1 MSSPQSK
8 SAAFVVFI
16 LGVVVVSAALG
27 DPRPIA
33 GLVGQNTLTPPQRD
47 QIRTYAEFY
56 CDQFTTGEIRAVER
70 AKRQLLDPMR
80 APMVTGEFRSVYSKV
95 LTPGLAAVIDGDN
108 PHAAVN
114 AMQLLGFLGTPA
126 ALDVLKDHIDSK
138 DEDCFEIR
146 LWAAK
151 AFRMAAEAGRL
162 NADDLNPLLR
172 QLGVA
177 CRSET
182 DPPVLRR
189 QFEAIAS
196 VDSSVARDVLLGAV
210 GKKLDKLQEQTEPSR
225 LMEAI
230 YPALLRLRDQYLNP
244 RLTAADQKVFGKD
257 VAHLLCKVFEV
268 ALAHWDKIQFD
279 EQTRTEIG
287 RSYRGAI
294 RVAESFLKTIDRTV
308 RAAEPPRTQ
317 LGAAWENADKP
328 QFEAG
333 HQDWHAVLT
342 GPPYNQR

>member
-1 MSSPQSK
+1 MSTPQSK
-8 SAAFVVFI
+8 SAAFVAFI
-16 LGVVVVSAALG
+16 LGVVVSAALG
-27 DPRPIA
+27 DPRPII
-33 GLVGQNTLTPPQRD
+33 GLVGESSLTPQQRD

-56 CDQFTTGEIRAVER
+56 CNQLATGDVPVVER

-80 APMVTGEFRSVYSKV
+80 APRVTGDFRSEYSKV
-95 LTPGLAAVIDGDN
+95 LTPCLAGVIDGDN

-114 AMQLLGFLGTPA
+114 AMQLLGFLGMPA

-138 DEDCFEIR
+138 DEECFEIR

-162 NADDLNPLLR
+162 KADDVNPLLR
-172 QLGVA
+172 QLGAA

-196 VDSSVARDVLLGAV
+196 VDSSIARDVLLSAV
-210 GKKLDKLQEQTEPSR
+210 GKKLDELQGQTEPSR

-230 YPALLRLRDQYLNP
+230 YPALVRLRDQYLNP
-244 RLTAADQKVFGKD
+244 TLTAADQKVFGKD

-268 ALAHWDKIQFD
+268 GLAHWDKIQSD

-317 LGAAWENADKP
+317 LGAAWENVDKSR
-328 QFEAG
+328 FEAG
-333 HQDWHAVLT
+333 HQDWRDILT
-342 GPPYNQR
+342 SPPYNRR

>member
-1 MSSPQSK
+1 MSTPQSR

-16 LGVVVVSAALG
+16 LGVVVSAALG
-27 DPRPIA
+27 DPRPIS
-33 GLVGQNTLTPPQRD
+33 GLVGQSALTPQQRD

-56 CDQFTTGEIRAVER
+56 CDQFATGDIPAVER

-80 APMVTGEFRSVYSKV
+80 APRVTGEFRSAYSKI
-95 LTPGLAAVIDGDN
+95 LTPSLAAVIDGDN

-138 DEDCFEIR
+138 DEDCFGIR
-146 LWAAK
+146 LSAAK

-162 NADDLNPLLR
+162 DANDLNPLLR
-172 QLGVA
+172 QLGAA

-182 DPPVLRR
+182 DPLVLRR

-196 VDSSVARDVLLGAV
+196 VDSSIAREVLLSAV
-210 GKKLDKLQEQTEPSR
+210 GKKLDKLQGQAEPSR

-230 YPALLRLRDQYLNP
+230 YPALRRLRDQYLNP
-244 RLTAADQKVFGKD
+244 RLMAADQKVFGKD
-257 VAHLLCKVFEV
+257 IAHLLCKVFEV
-268 ALAHWDKIQFD
+268 GLAHWDNIQSD
-279 EQTRTEIG
+279 EQTRMGIG

-294 RVAESFLKTIDRTV
+294 RLAESFLKTIDRTV

-317 LGAAWENADKP
+317 LGAAWENADKSR
-328 QFEAG
+328 FEAG
-333 HQDWHAVLT
+333 HQDWRAVLT
-342 GPPYNQR
+342 SPPYKRR

>member
-1 MSSPQSK
+1 MSTPQSK

-16 LGVVVVSAALG
+16 LGVVVSAALG

-33 GLVGQNTLTPPQRD
+33 GLVGQSALTPQQRD
-47 QIRTYAEFY
+47 QIRTYGEFY
-56 CDQFTTGEIRAVER
+56 CNQLATGDIPAVER

-80 APMVTGEFRSVYSKV
+80 APMVTGEFRLAYSKV
-95 LTPGLAAVIDGDN
+95 LTPGLAGVIDGDS

-114 AMQLLGFLGTPA
+114 ALQLLGFLGTPT
-126 ALDVLKDHIDSK
+126 ALNVLKDHLDSK

-146 LWAAK
+146 LWAAR

-162 NADDLNPLLR
+162 DADDLNPLLR
-172 QLGVA
+172 QLGAA

-196 VDSSVARDVLLGAV
+196 VDSSIARDVLLSAI
-210 GKKLDKLQEQTEPSR
+210 GKKLDELQGQAEPSR

-268 ALAHWDKIQFD
+268 GWAHWDNIQAN

-294 RVAESFLKTIDRTV
+294 RLAENFLKTIDRTV
-308 RAAEPPRTQ
+308 RTAEPPRTQ
-317 LGAAWENADKP
+317 LGAAWENADKSR
-328 QFEAG
+328 FKAE
-333 HQDWHAVLT
+333 HQAWRDVLT
-342 GPPYNQR
+342 GPPYNRR

>member
-1 MSSPQSK
+1 MSTPQSK

-16 LGVVVVSAALG
+16 LGVVVSAALG

-33 GLVGQNTLTPPQRD
+33 GLVGHSALTPQQRD

-56 CDQFTTGEIRAVER
+56 CDQLATGDIPAVER

-80 APMVTGEFRSVYSKV
+80 APMVTGEFRSAYSKV
-95 LTPGLAAVIDGDN
+95 LTPRLAAVIGGDN
-108 PHAAVN
+108 PHTAVN
-114 AMQLLGFLGTPA
+114 AIQLLGFLGTPA
-126 ALDVLKDHIDSK
+126 ALDVLKDHLDSK
-138 DEDCFEIR
+138 DEDRFAIR
-146 LWAAK
+146 LWAAR
-151 AFRMAAEAGRL
+151 AFKMAAEAGRL
-162 NADDLNPLLR
+162 EADDLNPLLR

-182 DPPVLRR
+182 DPPVLLR

-196 VDSSVARDVLLGAV
+196 VDSSIARDVLLDAV
-210 GKKLDKLQEQTEPSR
+210 GKKLDTLQGQPGPSQ

-244 RLTAADQKVFGKD
+244 KLTAADQKVFGKD
-257 VAHLLCKVFEV
+257 VAHLLGKVFEV
-268 ALAHWDKIQFD
+268 GLAHWDKIQAD
-279 EQTRTEIG
+279 GQTRTEIG

-294 RVAESFLKTIDRTV
+294 RLAENFLKTIDRTV

-328 QFEAG
+328 RFKAG
-333 HQDWHAVLT
+333 HQAWRAVLT
-342 GPPYNQR
+342 GPPYNRR

>member
-1 MSSPQSK
+1 MSTPQSK

-16 LGVVVVSAALG
+16 LGVVVSAALG

-33 GLVGQNTLTPPQRD
+33 GLVGQSALTPQQRD
-47 QIRTYAEFY
+47 QIRTYGEFY
-56 CDQFTTGEIRAVER
+56 CNQLATGDIPAVER

-80 APMVTGEFRSVYSKV
+80 APMVTGEFRSKYSRV
-95 LTPGLAAVIDGDN
+95 LTPRLTAVIDGDN

-126 ALDVLKDHIDSK
+126 ALDVLQDHIDSK
-138 DEDCFEIR
+138 DEDCFAIR
-146 LWAAK
+146 LSAAK

-162 NADDLNPLLR
+162 EADDLNPLLR
-172 QLGVA
+172 QFGAA

-182 DPPVLRR
+182 EPPVLRR

-196 VDSSVARDVLLGAV
+196 VDSSVARGALLSAV
-210 GKKLDKLQEQTEPSR
+210 GKKLEELQRQTEPSP

-230 YPALLRLRDQYLNP
+230 YPALVRLRDQYLNL
-244 RLTAADQKVFGKD
+244 RLGAADQKVFGKD

-268 ALAHWDKIQFD
+268 GLAHWDKIQSD
-279 EQTRTEIG
+279 ELTRTEIG

-294 RVAESFLKTIDRTV
+294 RLAGSFLKTIDRTV

-317 LGAAWENADKP
+317 LGAAWENADKSR
-328 QFEAG
+328 FEAG

>member
-1 MSSPQSK
+1 MSTPQSK

-16 LGVVVVSAALG
+16 LGVVVSAALG
-27 DPRPIA
+27 DPRPIT
-33 GLVGQNTLTPPQRD
+33 GLVGQSSLTPQQRD

-56 CDQFTTGEIRAVER
+56 GNQLATGDIPAVEH

-80 APMVTGEFRSVYSKV
+80 APRVTGEFRSAYSKV
-95 LTPGLAAVIDGDN
+95 LTPGLAGVIAGDN

-162 NADDLNPLLR
+162 KADDLNPLLR
-172 QLGVA
+172 QLGAA

-182 DPPVLRR
+182 NPLVLRR

-196 VDSSVARDVLLGAV
+196 VDSSIARDVLLSAV
-210 GKKLDKLQEQTEPSR
+210 GKKLDELQGQADPSR

-230 YPALLRLRDQYLNP
+230 YPALVHLRDQYL
-244 RLTAADQKVFGKD
+244 RLDRNEQATFGAKIAPQLSKVFG
-257 VAHLLCKVFEV
+257 VGST
-268 ALAHWDKIQFD
+268 HWDKAHR
-279 EQTRTEIG
+279 EEVG
-287 RSYRGAI
+287 CSYRGAI

-308 RAAEPPRTQ
+308 RAAEPPPTQ
-317 LGAAWENADKP
+317 LVTAWENGDKP
-328 QFEAG
+328 RFEAG
-333 HQDWHAVLT
+333 HQDWLDILT
-342 GPPYNQR
+342 SPPYNRR

>member
-1 MSSPQSK
+1 MSTPQSK

-16 LGVVVVSAALG
+16 LGVVVSAALG
-27 DPRPIA
+27 DPRPIT
-33 GLVGQNTLTPPQRD
+33 GLVGQSALTPQHRD

-56 CDQFTTGEIRAVER
+56 CNQLATGDIPAVER
-70 AKRQLLDPMR
+70 AKRQLLDPLR
-80 APMVTGEFRSVYSKV
+80 APRVTGDFRSAYSKG
-95 LTPGLAAVIDGDN
+95 LMPGLAGVIDGDN

-114 AMQLLGFLGTPA
+114 AMQIVGFLGTPA

-151 AFRMAAEAGRL
+151 AFRMAAEAARL
-162 NADDLNPLLR
+162 DADDLNPLLR
-172 QLGVA
+172 QLGAA

-182 DPPVLRR
+182 DPSVLRR

-196 VDSSVARDVLLGAV
+196 VDSSIARQVLLSAV
-210 GKKLDKLQEQTEPSR
+210 GKKLDELQRQTEPSR

-230 YPALLRLRDQYLNP
+230 YPALVLLRNQYLDQ
-244 RLTAADQKVFGKD
+244 RLGAADQKVFGKD
-257 VAHLLCKVFEV
+257 VANLLCKVFEV
-268 ALAHWDKIQFD
+268 GLAHWDKVQSD

-294 RVAESFLKTIDRTV
+294 RVAESFLKTIDRTM

-317 LGAAWENADKP
+317 LVTAWENVNKSR
-328 QFEAG
+328 FEAE
-333 HQDWHAVLT
+333 HQDWRAVLT
-342 GPPYNQR
+342 APPYNRR